1 MVANL
6 SQAGPVLLVRPDGN
20 DGRNNT
26 EQEECARPDCAHVVN
41 RELMAKFILLQ
52 GLDSVVDELRDGRS
66 LDSRLVISQC
76 NLVSS
81 EGRALAPDGE
91 GRRIHS
97 S

>member
-1 MVANL
+1 LVANL
-6 SQAGPVLLVRPDGN
+6 SQASPVFLVRPDGN

-26 EQEECARPDCAHVVN
+26 EQEECARPDSTHVVN
-41 RELMAKFILLQ
+41 RELMAKLILLQ
-52 GLDSVVDELRDGRS
+52 GLHSVVDELRDKRS
-66 LDSRLVISQC
+66 LDSRLIISQC

-91 GRRIHS
+91 GRGIHS